1 MVKINYKKVIKY
13 IKQIQFN
20 KFKLNNQ
27 ISNFKKIRINRM
39 KFRMKFRKKDKKKI
53 ILSIII

>member
-39 KFRMKFRKKDKKKI
+39 KFRKNDKKKI